1 MRCSR
6 RLSEQLNIRVVH
18 VCAYFA
24 PAFVYGG
31 PPRSILGLC
40 AAQQHAGLDVRVVT
54 TTANGDDE
62 LPEDANAMYDGVPVQ
77 YCARAWPRSVF
88 RAPSLGVAVRTL
100 LASTDVVHLHGLWN
114 AAIWAAAAEARRA
127 RRPYVLSPR
136 GMLSPAALAHDAW
149 RKRAA
154 YLAFDRAVIRDAAAI
169 HATSRRE
176 LDELA
181 SRFGASRTCYAS
193 NGVVLSTSDTTDS
206 CETRRQFGLGSG
218 PLVLFL
224 GRVHPIKRL
233 DLLATAFARVRQQ
246 HPESRLVIAGPDEDG
261 YRSKLAPLFVPFG
274 DAVTWTG
281 AVAEPEKR
289 KLLDA
294 CSMLVLCSDSE
305 SFGMSAAEAMG
316 ASKPVVVTKGC
327 PWPEVD
333 SHETGFWVE
342 QSAGAIA
349 DGIST
354 ILSDPRRAIEMGQ
367 RGRALI
373 EERYTWP
380 KAVAQLEEV
389 YRRLVPGTSHA

>member
-40 AAQQHAGLDVRVVT
+40 AAQQDAGLDVRVVT

-62 LPEDANAMYDGVPVQ
+62 LPEDANATYDGVRVQ

-100 LASTDVVHLHGLWN
+100 LASADVVHLHGLWN

-154 YLAFDRAVIRDAAAI
+154 YLAFDRAVIRDAAMI

-181 SRFGASRTCYAS
+181 SRFGPSRTCYVS
-193 NGVVLSTSDTTDS
+193 NGVVLSTPVTTDP
-206 CETRRQFGLGSG
+206 CETRRQFGLGPG

-233 DLLATAFARVRQQ
+233 DLLAAAFARVRQQ
-246 HPESRLVIAGPDEDG
+246 HPESRLVIAGPDEEG
-261 YRSKLAPLFVPFG
+261 YRSKLAPLFVQCA

-305 SFGMSAAEAMG
+305 SFGMSAAEAMA
-316 ASKPVVVTKGC
+316 ASRPVVVTKGC

-342 QSAGAIA
+342 QSADAIA

-373 EERYTWP
+373 EARYTWP
-380 KAVAQLEEV
+380 KAVAQLEDV
-389 YRRLVPGTSHA
+389 YRRLAPGTARA

>member
-6 RLSEQLNIRVVH
+6 RLSEHLNLRVVH

-40 AAQQHAGLDVRVVT
+40 AAQQRAGLDVRVVT

-62 LPEDANAMYDGVPVQ
+62 LPADADARYDGVRVQ
-77 YCARAWPRSVF
+77 YCARGWPRAAF
-88 RAPSLGVAVRTL
+88 RAPSLGAAVRAA
-100 LASTDVVHLHGLWN
+100 LAAADVVHLHGLWN

-149 RKRAA
+149 RKRVA
-154 YLAFDRAVIRDAAAI
+154 YVAFDRTVIRGAAML
-169 HATSRRE
+169 HATSRPE
-176 LDELA
+176 LDELT
-181 SRFGASRTCYAS
+181 SRFGANRTCYVP
-193 NGVVLSTSDTTDS
+193 NGVALPPPVTIDP
-206 CETRRQFGLGSG
+206 CETRRQFLLGSS
-218 PLVLFL
+218 PFVLFV
-224 GRVHPIKRL
+224 GRIHPIKRL
-233 DLLATAFARVRQQ
+233 DVLATAFARVRQR
-246 HPESRLVIAGPDEDG
+246 HPETRLVIAGPDEDSH
-261 YRSKLAPLFVPFG
+261 RSRVEPLFAPLG
-274 DAVTWTG
+274 GAVTWTG
-281 AVAEPEKR
+281 AVDEQDKR

-305 SFGMSAAEAMG
+305 SFGMSAAEAMA
-316 ASKPVVVTKGC
+316 ASRPVVVTKGC

-333 SHETGFWVE
+333 SRETGFWVE
-342 QSAGAIA
+342 QSSVAIA
-349 DGIST
+349 DGISA

-380 KAVAQLEEV
+380 KAVAQLEDV
-389 YRRLVPGTSHA
+389 YRRLAHGIAHA

>member
-1 MRCSR
+1 
-6 RLSEQLNIRVVH
+6 LNIRVVH

-62 LPEDANAMYDGVPVQ
+62 LPADTNATYDGVRVQ
-77 YCARAWPRSVF
+77 YCARAWPRSAF
-88 RAPSLGVAVRTL
+88 RAPSLGAAVRAA
-100 LASTDVVHLHGLWN
+100 LASADVVHLHGLWN

-149 RKRAA
+149 RKRVA
-154 YLAFDRAVIRDAAAI
+154 YLAFDRAVIRGAAML
-169 HATSRRE
+169 HATSRPE
-176 LDELA
+176 LDALA
-181 SRFGASRTCYAS
+181 SRFWASRTCYVP
-193 NGVVLSTSDTTDS
+193 NGVTLSPPVTTDP
-206 CETRRQFGLGSG
+206 CETRRQFGLGAA
-218 PLVLFL
+218 PFVLFL
-224 GRVHPIKRL
+224 GRIHPIKRL
-233 DLLATAFARVRQQ
+233 DLLATALARVRQQ
-246 HPESRLVIAGPDEDG
+246 HPEIRLVIAGPDEDG
-261 YRSKLAPLFVPFG
+261 HRSKVEPLFAPLG
-274 DAVTWTG
+274 DAVTWTA
-281 AVAEPEKR
+281 AVAELDKR

-305 SFGMSAAEAMG
+305 SFGMSAAEAM
-316 ASKPVVVTKGC
+316 AAARAVVVTKGC
-327 PWPEVD
+327 PWPEVE
-333 SHETGFWVE
+333 SRETGFWVE
-342 QSAGAIA
+342 QSSEAIA
-349 DGIST
+349 DGISA
-354 ILSDPRRAIEMGQ
+354 ILSNPRRATEMGQ

-389 YRRLVPGTSHA
+389 YRRLAPGNSHA